1 MSTNPGATR
10 VCVRY
15 PKEMSVFDIIFICFI
30 GSGLTLT
37 LITIRQRKANK
48 YLKDLSSAT
57 KIITDNEYSE
67 IGIAIRAGEYLV
79 KCPDCAEFIKLEAN
93 VCKNCHRDVATFTQG
108 KREELAKISE
118 LKTLARQSK
127 DAASKSTGIRV
138 AVVIFAILGSYLLF
152 NFVSTAISNNKTEN
166 SVADRTSAIDAEY
179 SKWNSAVTKCGSA
192 FDVTK
197 DYDGDSPLENLYI
210 GIQFPTEEMT
220 NFWSSNKGTALD
232 CISSSIYG
240 IKLSNYFSVDQA
252 GGLPLIDAYLY
263 DQEFSDETVRGETG
277 QKNAFYNASIHQS
290 SEYDVFT
297 ISLYWNVEGL

>member
-1 MSTNPGATR
+1 M
-10 VCVRY
+10 RY

-108 KREELAKISE
+108 KREELASVSE
-118 LKTLARQSK
+118 LKTIARQSK
-127 DAASKSTGIRV
+127 DAANKSTGIRF

-166 SVADRTSAIDAEY
+166 SISDRTSAIDAEY
-179 SKWNSAVTKCGSA
+179 SKWNSAVTKCGYA
-192 FDVTK
+192 FDITK
-197 DYDGDSPLENLYI
+197 DYAGDSPLQNLYI
-210 GIQFPTEEMT
+210 GTQFPIKEMKT
-220 NFWSSNKGTALD
+220 FWSTDQGRGLD
-232 CISSSIYG
+232 CFSTAIYG
-240 IKLSNYFSVDQA
+240 LRLSDYFSVNET
-252 GGLPLIDAYLY
+252 DALAFEDRYLY
-263 DQEFSDETVRGETG
+263 DRVFTDASIKGVTG
-277 QKNAFYNASIHQS
+277 QKNAFYNADVTQS
-290 SEYDVFT
+290 LEYNVYT
-297 ISLYWNVEGL
+297 ISLYWNVSGF

>member
-1 MSTNPGATR
+1 
-10 VCVRY
+10 
-15 PKEMSVFDIIFICFI
+15 MSVTDIIFICFI

-152 NFVSTAISNNKTEN
+152 NFVSSAISNNKTEN

-179 SKWNSAVTKCGSA
+179 SKWNSAVTQCVYA
-192 FDVTK
+192 LRITK
-197 DYDGDSPLENLYI
+197 DYVGDSPLENLYI
-210 GIQFPTEEMT
+210 GAQFPVRDMT
-220 NFWSSNKGTALD
+220 NFWGSSQGTALD
-232 CISSSIYG
+232 CFSSLIYG
-240 IKLSNYFSVDQA
+240 IKLSKYFSVDQA
-252 GGLPLIDAYLY
+252 GVLPLKDAYLY
-263 DQEFSDETVRGETG
+263 DQEFSDETVKGETG
-277 QKNAFYNASIHQS
+277 QKNAFYNASIYQS
-290 SEYDVFT
+290 SEYDVYT
-297 ISLYWNVEGL
+297 ISVYWNVDGL

>member
-93 VCKNCHRDVATFTQG
+93 VCKSCHRDVATFTQG
-108 KREELAKISE
+108 KREELAKTSE
-118 LKTLARQSK
+118 LKTLERNSK
-127 DAASKSTGIRV
+127 DVANKSTGIRV
-138 AVVIFAILGSYLLF
+138 AVVILVLLGSYLLIS
-152 NFVSTAISNNKTEN
+152 FVSTAISNNKAEK

-179 SKWNSAVTKCGSA
+179 SKWNSAVTQCGYA
-192 FDVTK
+192 LRITK
-197 DYDGDSPLENLYI
+197 DYVGDSPLENLYI
-210 GIQFPTEEMT
+210 GAQFPVRDMT
-220 NFWSSNKGTALD
+220 NFWGSSQGTALD
-232 CISSSIYG
+232 CFSSLIYG
-240 IKLSNYFSVDQA
+240 IKLSKYFSVDQA
-252 GGLPLIDAYLY
+252 GVLPLKDAYLY
-263 DQEFSDETVRGETG
+263 DQEFSDETVKGETG
-277 QKNAFYNASIHQS
+277 QKNAFYNASIYQS
-290 SEYDVFT
+290 SEYDVYT
-297 ISLYWNVEGL
+297 ISVYWNVDGL

>member
-1 MSTNPGATR
+1 
-10 VCVRY
+10 
-15 PKEMSVFDIIFICFI
+15 MSVTDIIFICFI

-179 SKWNSAVTKCGSA
+179 SKWNSAVTQCGYA
-192 FDVTK
+192 LRITK
-197 DYDGDSPLENLYI
+197 DYVGDSPLENLYI
-210 GIQFPTEEMT
+210 GAQFPVRDMT
-220 NFWSSNKGTALD
+220 NFWGSSQGTALD
-232 CISSSIYG
+232 CFSSLIYG
-240 IKLSNYFSVDQA
+240 IKLSKYFSVDQA
-252 GGLPLIDAYLY
+252 GVLPLKDAYLY
-263 DQEFSDETVRGETG
+263 DQEFSDETVKGETG
-277 QKNAFYNASIHQS
+277 QKNAFYNASIYQS
-290 SEYDVFT
+290 SEYDVYT
-297 ISLYWNVEGL
+297 ISVYWNVDGL

>member
-1 MSTNPGATR
+1 
-10 VCVRY
+10 
-15 PKEMSVFDIIFICFI
+15 MSVFDIIFICFI

-138 AVVIFAILGSYLLF
+138 AVVIFALLGSYLLF
-152 NFVSTAISNNKTEN
+152 NFVSTALSNNKIEN
-166 SVADRTSAIDAEY
+166 LRECTYQQNSFNRLPSKKTTSGY
-179 SKWNSAVTKCGSA
+179 RNVTK
-192 FDVTK
+192 
-197 DYDGDSPLENLYI
+197 N
-210 GIQFPTEEMT
+210 
-220 NFWSSNKGTALD
+220 SNKKWQVGLTLAGQYKYFGSFDDIELAD
-232 CISSSIYG
+232 LVAQEARSKYHKQFKFNGVSI
-240 IKLSNYFSVDQA
+240 
-252 GGLPLIDAYLY
+252 
-263 DQEFSDETVRGETG
+263 
-277 QKNAFYNASIHQS
+277 
-290 SEYDVFT
+290 
-297 ISLYWNVEGL
+297 